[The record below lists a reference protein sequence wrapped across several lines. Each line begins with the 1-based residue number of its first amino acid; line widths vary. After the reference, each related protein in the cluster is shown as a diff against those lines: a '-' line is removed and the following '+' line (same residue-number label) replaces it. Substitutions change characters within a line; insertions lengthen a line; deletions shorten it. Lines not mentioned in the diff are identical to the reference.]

1 MRKSRNLHQLLVVL
15 FVFVFFILY
24 VPSVCSD
31 YYADIDIRVDD
42 SGVVSINGKTDHLD
56 LLAENS
62 ELYTFKKQ
70 SYWLLNITKNEVF
83 SDYIYVLTLP
93 QGSTINYIKSSGFSG
108 IKEESGSLII
118 TGSGGNESLSI
129 VVQYQINNRSLDFNI
144 LLILGMLML
153 ILVILLVFII
163 YQNKRKKL
171 ADSDERLDDD
181 IGYNFR
187 GLTDRQK
194 QIIELLIETKRPL
207 TQVEIEKELDIPK
220 AAVSRNVH
228 SLEIKDLIEIEKIG
242 MSNLIRLKKP

>member
-1 MRKSRNLHQLLVVL
+1 MGKTRNLYKCLIVLVVFL
-15 FVFVFFILY
+15 FFILY
-24 VPSVCSD
+24 LPSVCSD

-42 SGVVSINGKTDHLD
+42 SGVVSINGKTNHLD
-56 LLAENS
+56 LLVENS

-83 SDYIYVLTLP
+83 SDYIYALTLP
-93 QGSTINYIKSSGFSG
+93 QGSTINYIKSSGFRG
-108 IKEESGSLII
+108 IAEESGSLII

-129 VVQYQINNRSLDFNI
+129 VVQYQINKRSLDFNI
-144 LLILGMLML
+144 LLILGMLIL
-153 ILVILLVFII
+153 IIIILLVFAI

-171 ADSDERLDDD
+171 VGSNEKVDNDV
-181 IGYNFR
+181 GYNFR

-194 QIIELLIETKRPL
+194 QIMELLIETKRPL
-207 TQVEIEKELDIPK
+207 TQVEIEKELGIPK

-228 SLEIKDLIEIEKIG
+228 SLEIKGLVEIETIG

>member
-1 MRKSRNLHQLLVVL
+1 MRKTRSLYKCLIVL
-15 FVFVFFILY
+15 FVFLFFILY
-24 VPSVCSD
+24 LPSVCSD

-42 SGVVSINGKTDHLD
+42 SGVVSINGKTNHPD
-56 LLAENS
+56 LLVENS

-83 SDYIYVLTLP
+83 SDYIYALTLP
-93 QGSTINYIKSSGFSG
+93 QGSTINYIKSSGFRG
-108 IKEESGSLII
+108 IKEEFGSLII

-129 VVQYQINNRSLDFNI
+129 VVQYQINKRSLDFNI
-144 LLILGMLML
+144 LLILGMLIL

-171 ADSDERLDDD
+171 VGSNEKVDNDV
-181 IGYNFR
+181 GYNFR

-228 SLEIKDLIEIEKIG
+228 SLEIKGLIEIEKIG

>member
-42 SGVVSINGKTDHLD
+42 SGVVSINGKTNHPD

-62 ELYTFKKQ
+62 EWYTFKNQ

-83 SDYIYVLTLP
+83 SDYIYALTLP
-93 QGSTINYIKSSGFSG
+93 QGSTINYIKSSGFRG
-108 IKEESGSLII
+108 IKEESGRLII

-171 ADSDERLDDD
+171 GDSDERLDND

-194 QIIELLIETKRPL
+194 QIIELLIEAKRPL

-228 SLEIKDLIEIEKIG
+228 SLEIKSLIEIEKIG

>member
-1 MRKSRNLHQLLVVL
+1 MRKPRNLHQLLVVL

-42 SGVVSINGKTDHLD
+42 SGVVSINGKTDHPD

-118 TGSGGNESLSI
+118 TGSGGDEPLSI
-129 VVQYQINNRSLDFNI
+129 VVQYQINKRSLDFNI

-171 ADSDERLDDD
+171 IGSDERLDND
-181 IGYNFR
+181 ISYNLR

-194 QIIELLIETKRPL
+194 QIIEFLIEVKRPL

-228 SLEIKDLIEIEKIG
+228 SLEIKDIIEIEKIG

>member
-1 MRKSRNLHQLLVVL
+1 MRKPRNLHQLLVVL
-15 FVFVFFILY
+15 FVLVFFILY
-24 VPSVCSD
+24 VPSICSD

-42 SGVVSINGKTDHLD
+42 SGVVSINGKTNHPD
-56 LLAENS
+56 LLVENS
-62 ELYTFKKQ
+62 ELHTFKKQ

-83 SDYIYVLTLP
+83 SDYIYALTLP

-171 ADSDERLDDD
+171 GDSDERLDDD
-181 IGYNFR
+181 IGYNLG

-242 MSNLIRLKKP
+242 MSNLIRLKKS

>member
-1 MRKSRNLHQLLVVL
+1 MGKSRNLYKCSLVL
-15 FVFVFFILY
+15 FVFLFFILY
-24 VPSVCSD
+24 LPSVCSD

-42 SGVVSINGKTDHLD
+42 SGVVSINGITNHPD
-56 LLAENS
+56 LLVENS

-83 SDYIYVLTLP
+83 SDYVYTLTLP
-93 QGSTINYIKSSGFSG
+93 QGSTINYIRSSGFRG
-108 IKEESGSLII
+108 ITEESGSLII

-129 VVQYQINNRSLDFNI
+129 VVQYQINNRSLDYNV
-144 LLILGMLML
+144 LLILGMLIL
-153 ILVILLVFII
+153 ILIILLVFTI
-163 YQNKRKKL
+163 YQSKRKKL
-171 ADSDERLDDD
+171 VSSKGKLDQG

-194 QIIELLIETKRPL
+194 QIMELLIETNRPL
-207 TQVEIEKELDIPK
+207 TQVEIEKELNIPK

-228 SLEIKDLIEIEKIG
+228 SLEIKGLIEIERIG

>member
-153 ILVILLVFII
+153 ILVISLVFII

-171 ADSDERLDDD
+171 LGSDERLDND
-181 IGYNFR
+181 IDYNLR